1 MQGNGKRKEN
11 RNRSRLFQAEL
22 TSEVMAVFRFITKD
36 VWVGSRVMQFKMVEH
51 PGAAATLV
59 VKDGLVLLVEQYR
72 PAAGR
77 NMLELPAG
85 TIDRT
90 ETSVECAQ
98 RELQEETGYT
108 AENWESLGHLY
119 PTPGYT
125 NEVLYLFLASGLS
138 KGEQQLDEGED
149 IKVRWVPLAD
159 VEEMIDNGEIN
170 DAKTIIAIF
179 KYIRKLRSDY
189 S

>member
-1 MQGNGKRKEN
+1 M
-11 RNRSRLFQAEL
+11 L
-22 TSEVMAVFRFITKD
+22 RFMTKD
-36 VWVGSRVMQFKMVEH
+36 VWIGNRVMQFKMVDH

-85 TIDRT
+85 TIDLK
-90 ETSVECAQ
+90 EEALECAK
-98 RELQEETGYT
+98 REFQEETGYS

-125 NEVLYLFLASGLS
+125 NEVLHLFLASGLT
-138 KGEQQLDEGED
+138 KGEQKLDEGED
-149 IKVRWVPLAD
+149 IKVRWIPLNE

-179 KYIRKLRSDY
+179 KYVRKLRTDY

>member
-1 MQGNGKRKEN
+1 M
-11 RNRSRLFQAEL
+11 
-22 TSEVMAVFRFITKD
+22 FRFMTKD
-36 VWVGSRVMQFKMVEH
+36 VWVGNRVMQFKMVDH

-72 PAAGR
+72 PAAAR

-85 TIDRT
+85 TIDHK
-90 ETSVECAQ
+90 EDALGCAQ

-125 NEVLYLFLASGLS
+125 NEVLYLFLASGLT
-138 KGEQQLDEGED
+138 KGEQRLDEEEED
-149 IKVRWVPLAD
+149 IQVRWIPLAE
-159 VEEMIDNGEIN
+159 VEEMIDNGSIN
-170 DAKTIIAIF
+170 DAKTTIAIF
-179 KYIRKLRSDY
+179 KYIRKLRNEY
-189 S
+189 N